1 MDEHL
6 NYGDYTKRFVTD
18 IPADL
23 NDERAI
29 HYKSTIPRFP
39 DEAVY
44 IFSFEQ
50 GKMIYADGW
59 EEVLG
64 YRDDEI
70 TMLKIVTSTTPEYAS
85 FSQEINDKGLM
96 FLHQETEDLEKYS
109 FIIEVKKIHKNG
121 SHVPLIQ
128 RVGVFKAVNG
138 KLTEIVG
145 RFQINR
151 RITLGKIMRFDIF
164 GPKKEEFEDFLSKL
178 LFQQFAISGKEK
190 EALVLVAKGYAFKE
204 IAFELNVSQSAI
216 EKRIIP
222 LYKRF
227 GVKSLPQLISFAH
240 ENNILP

>member
-1 MDEHL
+1 MTD
-6 NYGDYTKRFVTD
+6 YGNYTKRFVTD

-23 NDERAI
+23 STPLAV
-29 HYKSTIPRFP
+29 HYKNTIPRFP

-50 GKMIYADGW
+50 GKMLYADGW

-64 YRDDEI
+64 YGDDEI
-70 TMLKIVTSTTPEYAS
+70 SMLKIVTCTAPEYAS

-138 KLTEIVG
+138 KLTEIIG

-151 RITLGKIMRFDIF
+151 RINLGKIMRFDIF

-178 LFQQFAISGKEK
+178 LFQEHAISGKEK
-190 EALVLVAKGYAFKE
+190 EALSLVAKGHPFKE
-204 IAFELNVSQSAI
+204 IAAELNVSQSAI

-227 GVKSLPQLISFAH
+227 GVKSLPQLVSFAY
-240 ENNILP
+240 ENHILP

>member
-59 EEVLG
+59 KEVLG

-70 TMLKIVTSTTPEYAS
+70 TMLKIVTCTTPEYAS

-138 KLTEIVG
+138 KLTEIIG

-190 EALVLVAKGYAFKE
+190 EALALVAKGYAFKE

-240 ENNILP
+240 ENHILP

>member
-1 MDEHL
+1 MAD
-6 NYGDYTKRFVTD
+6 YGNYTKRFVTD

-23 NDERAI
+23 STPLAI
-29 HYKSTIPRFP
+29 HYKNTIPRFP
-39 DEAVY
+39 DEAIY

-50 GKMIYADGW
+50 GKMLYADGW

-70 TMLKIVTSTTPEYAS
+70 SMLRIVTCTTPEYAS

-128 RVGVFKAVNG
+128 RVGVFKAIDG
-138 KLTEIVG
+138 KLTEIIG

-151 RITLGKIMRFDIF
+151 RINLGKIMRFDIF

-178 LFQQFAISGKEK
+178 LFKEQAISGKEK
-190 EALVLVAKGYAFKE
+190 EALSLVAKGFPFKE
-204 IAFELNVSQSAI
+204 IASELNVSQSAI

-227 GVKSLPQLISFAH
+227 GVKSLAQLVSFAY
-240 ENNILP
+240 ENHILP

>member
-18 IPADL
+18 IPTDL

-138 KLTEIVG
+138 KLTEIIG

-190 EALVLVAKGYAFKE
+190 EALALVAKGYAFKE

-227 GVKSLPQLISFAH
+227 GVKSLAQLISFAH
-240 ENNILP
+240 ENHILP